1 MSVARISLGSI
12 TLALGHVGL
21 LANIIETAIYIE
33 KPRF

>member
-1 MSVARISLGSI
+1 MAQISLGSL
-12 TLALGHVGL
+12 TLALGLVGL